1 MGYVG
6 GDVDGVLH
14 LLGNWPRSTMTI
26 RHFLLYLKSAF
37 RVVDRSLQLSE
48 DTKVAN
54 QGRANRLACFIAR
67 LFYVLIRSFIDRIQ
81 LMKFLYMFAPLLL
94 LVPLPVLATQ
104 TDAPDCR
111 APSSQADMNRCAFED
126 FLIVNGAQAAV
137 LNGLTQRLPAPDRR
151 RLRAA
156 QKAWIAWRTAQ
167 CAFETGGS
175 SGGSAHQMALWTCQA
190 RLVSE
195 RTTALEK
202 LAKCPEGDIACPG
215 RKP

>member
-1 MGYVG
+1 
-6 GDVDGVLH
+6 
-14 LLGNWPRSTMTI
+14 
-26 RHFLLYLKSAF
+26 
-37 RVVDRSLQLSE
+37 
-48 DTKVAN
+48 
-54 QGRANRLACFIAR
+54 
-67 LFYVLIRSFIDRIQ
+67 
-81 LMKFLYMFAPLLL
+81 MKFLYMFAPLLL

-202 LAKCPEGDIACPG
+202 LAKCPEGDAPAVSHDSQFGSFQPG
-215 RKP
+215 WRTSLSKCVDCATDNLCRCSLTGGSAS